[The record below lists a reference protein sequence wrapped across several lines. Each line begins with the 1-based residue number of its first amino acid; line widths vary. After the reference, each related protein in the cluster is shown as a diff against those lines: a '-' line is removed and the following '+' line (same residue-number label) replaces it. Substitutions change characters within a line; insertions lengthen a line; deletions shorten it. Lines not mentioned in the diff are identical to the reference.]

1 MDKRQTDTKRKKE
14 KINQGKKEKQT
25 KRKNDKKKKI
35 LWFIS
40 VYMSKLTSF
49 KLNHFRKNFDFR
61 ELEYKSTLVKLRFS
75 KMVMN

>member
-49 KLNHFRKNFDFR
+49 KLNYFRKNFDFR
-61 ELEYKSTLVKLRFS
+61 ELEY
-75 KMVMN
+75 